1 MLFSQAIYCTDEICS
16 KYTGAYALTNVEY
29 NGKLRTA
36 INVMATKTQAE
47 NMAREIRDYLNETVV
62 VKFPSDNVA
71 NIIIVERGV

>member
-16 KYTGAYALTNVEY
+16 KYTNVEY

-47 NMAREIRDYLNETVV
+47 DMAREIRDYLNETVV